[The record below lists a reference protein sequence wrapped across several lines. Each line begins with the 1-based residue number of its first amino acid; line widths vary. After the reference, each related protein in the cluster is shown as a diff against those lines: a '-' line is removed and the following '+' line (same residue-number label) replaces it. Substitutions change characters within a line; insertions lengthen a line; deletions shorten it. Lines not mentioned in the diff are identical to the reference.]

1 MLHDL
6 QQPWYEFLLSCL
18 GVFLG
23 VIVLVFI
30 LVFGAM
36 GIMMSL
42 QNHFGRDKP
51 QAKDRHA

>member
-1 MLHDL
+1 MLRNL
-6 QQPWYEFLLSCL
+6 QQPWYEFLLTCL

-30 LVFGAM
+30 LVFGTM
-36 GIMMSL
+36 GIVMSL
-42 QNHFGRDKP
+42 QNYFDHDKP